1 MMKVVATNFSLALHI
16 LFCKRVCC
24 FFVNSFSSVN
34 NFRSWLEE
42 EEGERGVVEK
52 KKLKREKAKAGL
64 RKKRG
69 ELRQSATF
77 LIVTSSSPTSLLLRW
92 TRNTNR
98 LCWPVVGFPFPASSV
113 ATKWSWEM
121 GRQSWQHWICF
132 LACILWK

>member
-1 MMKVVATNFSLALHI
+1 MKVVATNFSLALHI

-77 LIVTSSSPTSLLLRW
+77 LIVTSSTSSFSSSSCCQPTNSLS
-92 TRNTNR
+92 
-98 LCWPVVGFPFPASSV
+98 WPLSLQV
-113 ATKWSWEM
+113 AGGENIK
-121 GRQSWQHWICF
+121 C
-132 LACILWK
+132 

>member
-1 MMKVVATNFSLALHI
+1 MKVVATNFSLALHI

-34 NFRSWLEE
+34 NFRSWLE

-77 LIVTSSSPTSLLLRW
+77 LIVTSSSTTSLLLR
-92 TRNTNR
+92 
-98 LCWPVVGFPFPASSV
+98 
-113 ATKWSWEM
+113 
-121 GRQSWQHWICF
+121 
-132 LACILWK
+132 